1 MILASGGIMRIRRNY
16 KIDANCAVMTN
27 EYSIV
32 LQFLL
37 VFVGQLLVHRIG
49 IS

>member
-1 MILASGGIMRIRRNY
+1 MMLASGGRMRIRRNY
-16 KIDANCAVMTN
+16 KIDANCVVMTN
-27 EYSIV
+27 ENSIV